1 MHLLLAGLKL
11 ARKIIFGVGN
21 SPIYTSFIAA
31 CVSKFSARR
40 DLPLPA
46 LDLLLGAL
54 GAARLAY
61 TSMVPGGE
69 VATTH
74 LLLSIPRHLLNVP
87 GSFQGD
93 VSDIP
98 YKSERRKENKV
109 PE

>member
-1 MHLLLAGLKL
+1 M
-11 ARKIIFGVGN
+11 GN

-61 TSMVPGGE
+61 TSIVPGGE

-74 LLLSIPRHLLNVP
+74 LLLSVPRQWLNVV

-93 VSDIP
+93 ANDKSSDI
-98 YKSERRKENKV
+98 ERRKERKG
-109 PE
+109 P